1 MQATILVLLAIPAAL
16 FIVILAGA
24 CYQVVGSLL
33 DERLHPPR
41 GRLVDVGG
49 YRLHI
54 SVEGEGSPTVVLDA
68 GLAHTSQVWN
78 FVQPEVAKFTRV
90 CSYDRAGYGW
100 SDPGPLPR
108 SSQQIVQELHTLLR
122 NADIPGPYLLVG
134 HSFGGL
140 NMYLYAVQYP
150 DEVAGLV
157 LLDAVS
163 INILTDNP
171 WEFLYF
177 LRVNRIKYRLL
188 AVLNRLGL
196 FRLYILLR
204 GPGATMDFIRRLPT
218 KLQHTVLSDFMRKT
232 FEAAANESAAME
244 EGIRRAKEMYAV
256 HTPLAIPLIVLSHGI
271 PDMFTRRMSV
281 EESAEA
287 EQRWQKLQAAIASL
301 SSQGKLL
308 IASKSGH
315 KIHID
320 EPELVVDVI
329 QRLCLGEK
337 RS

>member
-1 MQATILVLLAIPAAL
+1 MQAIILGLLAIPAAL
-16 FIVILAGA
+16 FIVILASA
-24 CYQVVGSLL
+24 CYQAIGSLL
-33 DERLHPPR
+33 DERLRPPR

-68 GLAHTSQVWN
+68 GLAHTAQVWS

-108 SSQQIVQELHTLLR
+108 SSQQIVQELHTLLK

-140 NMYLYAVQYP
+140 NMYLYAIQYP
-150 DEVAGLV
+150 DEVAGLI

-177 LRVNRIKYRLL
+177 LRVNRVKYRLL
-188 AVLNRLGL
+188 ALLNRLGL
-196 FRLYILLR
+196 FRLYVLLR
-204 GPGATMDFIRRLPT
+204 GPKATMDFIRRLPT
-218 KLQHTVLSDFMRKT
+218 KLRRNVLSGFMRKT

-244 EGIRRAKEMYAV
+244 EGIRQAKEIYAA
-256 HTPLAIPLIVLSHGI
+256 HAPLAIPLVVLSHGI
-271 PDMFTRRMSV
+271 PDMFTRRMSA

-287 EQRWQKLQAAIASL
+287 EQRWQKFQEGIAGL
-301 SSQGKLL
+301 SSQGRL
-308 IASKSGH
+308 IVASKSGH

-320 EPELVVDVI
+320 EPGLVVDEI
-329 QRLCLGEK
+329 HRLWLGEK
-337 RS
+337 PS